1 MLDQKHLFK
10 HKKKFLT
17 NDSIKGNKATD
28 DSSRSSQKK
37 KKQPK
42 KPPEQNL
49 KTCRPHL
56 PS

>member
-10 HKKKFLT
+10 HKKKFLN

-37 KKQPK
+37 PKSKKIPRAKSKDLQTT
-42 KPPEQNL
+42 L
-49 KTCRPHL
+49 A
-56 PS
+56 

>member
-37 KKQPK
+37 NNPK
-42 KPPEQNL
+42 NPQSKI
-49 KTCRPHL
+49 
-56 PS
+56 

>member
-37 KKQPK
+37 KQPK

>member
-37 KKQPK
+37 KQPK
-42 KPPEQNL
+42 KTPRAKSKDLQTTL
-49 KTCRPHL
+49 A
-56 PS
+56 

>member
-37 KKQPK
+37 TTQ
-42 KPPEQNL
+42 
-49 KTCRPHL
+49 KTPRAKSKDL
-56 PS
+56 QTTLA